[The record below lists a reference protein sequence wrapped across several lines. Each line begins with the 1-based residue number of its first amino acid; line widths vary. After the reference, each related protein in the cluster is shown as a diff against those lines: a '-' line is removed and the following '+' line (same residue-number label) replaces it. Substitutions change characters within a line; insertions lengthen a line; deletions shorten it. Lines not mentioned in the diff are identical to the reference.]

1 MSQSRILVT
10 GGSGRLGQMVLDQLL
25 HAGVSG
31 IITTT
36 RTPDKLG
43 AYASLGVDLR
53 HADLNDP
60 QTLSKAFQGADRLLL
75 ISTDDLFSGRRV
87 QQHTNAIDAAKRAGV
102 RHIHYTSMPE
112 PEASTAIPF
121 SSDHVATEATI
132 RESDLSYT
140 ILRVAWYAE
149 NPVELGLIPAA
160 LRTGTWLT
168 SAGAG
173 RIAYVTRSDVARAA
187 AAALVRDKETSQIYD
202 ITGPHA
208 MSAAELAAALSRSV
222 DRPIE
227 VRQVDDTALARE
239 LVASGVSPQLAPM
252 LVTTDANTRA
262 GNFERVSHAVQELTG
277 VPPTSFESFLV
288 KNKAR
293 LLGATDK

>member
-1 MSQSRILVT
+1 MGESRVLVA
-10 GGSGRLGQMVLDQLL
+10 GGSGRLGRMVLEQLL
-25 HAGVSG
+25 KAGVPG

-36 RTPDKLG
+36 RTPGKLD
-43 AYASLGVDLR
+43 AYANRGVDVR

-60 QTLSKAFQGADRLLL
+60 QTLRKAFEGAYRMLL
-75 ISTDDLFSGRRV
+75 ISTDDLFSGRRT

-102 RHIHYTSMPE
+102 RHLLYTSMPQ

-121 SSDHVATEATI
+121 SPDHVATEAAI
-132 RESDLSYT
+132 RESGLSYT

-173 RIAYVTRSDVARAA
+173 KIAYVTRFDVARAA
-187 AAALVRDKETSQIYD
+187 AAALARSEETSGIYD

-208 MSAAELAAALSRSV
+208 LSASELAESLTRAV
-222 DRPIE
+222 DRPIQ
-227 VRQVDDTALARE
+227 VRHVDDDTLARD
-239 LVASGVSPQLAPM
+239 LVASGVSRQLAPM

-262 GNFERVSHAVQELTG
+262 GNFEHVSHAVQELTG
-277 VPPTSFESFLV
+277 AAPISFESFLV
-288 KNKAR
+288 KNKAQ
-293 LLGATDK
+293 LLATANK